1 MNTISTQFPEIVVL
15 EDSKAFAAL
24 EEEWEELYRHCPSA
38 TPFQSWAWLYSW
50 WEHYGEG
57 RYELRLVTLRS
68 EEGLLVGLLPLML
81 ERRRGF
87 GRLLFVGTHH
97 TGYNDLLVREGWED
111 RVANGAGRALKE
123 LPGWQVANL
132 HLLRPEAAAWDAF
145 QRWDGHRI
153 KIWQETCPVVEVR
166 PWDELVASLSKNHRS
181 TVRRALR
188 RVQADKLSHWRA
200 GPPEAE
206 RAGRALVVLAWEL
219 LRGRGIISGRL
230 TQRLGF
236 FF

>member
-68 EEGLLVGLLPLML
+68 EEGLLAGLLPLML

-87 GRLLFVGTHH
+87 GRLPFVGSYH
-97 TGYNDLLVREGWED
+97 TGFNDLVVRGGWEG
-111 RVANGAGRALKE
+111 RV
-123 LPGWQVANL
+123 P
-132 HLLRPEAAAWDAF
+132 
-145 QRWDGHRI
+145 HRRGGGP
-153 KIWQETCPVVEVR
+153 TG
-166 PWDELVASLSKNHRS
+166 LS
-181 TVRRALR
+181 
-188 RVQADKLSHWRA
+188 
-200 GPPEAE
+200 G
-206 RAGRALVVLAWEL
+206 
-219 LRGRGIISGRL
+219 
-230 TQRLGF
+230 
-236 FF
+236 